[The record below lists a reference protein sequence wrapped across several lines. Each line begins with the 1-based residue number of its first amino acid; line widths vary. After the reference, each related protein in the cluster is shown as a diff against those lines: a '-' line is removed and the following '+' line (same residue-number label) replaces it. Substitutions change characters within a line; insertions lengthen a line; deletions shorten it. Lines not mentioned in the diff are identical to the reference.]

1 MNLQW
6 LPVYMKVHR
15 NRSRS
20 SGQKLRWAG
29 RRIRWFGTGRGNR
42 RRAAAVCL
50 KSIERN
56 SESFQTAASKQR
68 PKQARRE
75 KTDEKGVNGQSEC
88 AGKRGGDRATS
99 NAQ

>member
-1 MNLQW
+1 VVW
-6 LPVYMKVHR
+6 YRARKKTK
-15 NRSRS
+15 S
-20 SGQKLRWAG
+20 SAR
-29 RRIRWFGTGRGNR
+29 
-42 RRAAAVCL
+42 L